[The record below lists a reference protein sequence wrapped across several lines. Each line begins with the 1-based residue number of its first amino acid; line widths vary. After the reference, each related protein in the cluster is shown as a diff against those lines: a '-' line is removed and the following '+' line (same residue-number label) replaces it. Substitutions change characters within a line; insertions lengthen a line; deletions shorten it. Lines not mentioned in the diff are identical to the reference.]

1 MMDQRTTEEIQTSHG
16 PFNPPPGWAILPKP
30 APTAAEWVDMI
41 KTFKK
46 GHGFWRGK
54 RIAHIFDDGWDMGTF
69 QQREKLHLV
78 FFYSSDSTK
87 FAHSL
92 SLDDWGVS
100 KVWVIVEKEG
110 E

>member
-1 MMDQRTTEEIQTSHG
+1 MGSALRT
-16 PFNPPPGWAILPKP
+16 
-30 APTAAEWVDMI
+30 
-41 KTFKK
+41 
-46 GHGFWRGK
+46 
-54 RIAHIFDDGWDMGTF
+54 AHIFDGGWGMGTF

-100 KVWVIVEKEG
+100 KVWVIVAKES